1 MVSIS
6 IITSQVLVLIKKCP
20 QSKIH
25 QPSFQGIVESS
36 AKLSYRGHI
45 LANIMNELEVMWT
58 QFVDQGFEP
67 FLNEYLSLWLHTN
80 QKVHVNGDTGTTEA
94 IIQGIECI
102 QR

>member
-1 MVSIS
+1 
-6 IITSQVLVLIKKCP
+6 
-20 QSKIH
+20 
-25 QPSFQGIVESS
+25 
-36 AKLSYRGHI
+36 
-45 LANIMNELEVMWT
+45 MNELEVMWT

-102 QR
+102 QRWIE